1 MDILLFTRMNLR
13 LRITTDIT
21 AFIAVS
27 AQKRAD
33 EAGRQATR
41 TTNIY
46 FFDHAKVAILSLKVA
61 F

>member
-1 MDILLFTRMNLR
+1 MAECPCRSYGTKAAQRQTTRR
-13 LRITTDIT
+13 GR
-21 AFIAVS
+21 
-27 AQKRAD
+27 QKRAD